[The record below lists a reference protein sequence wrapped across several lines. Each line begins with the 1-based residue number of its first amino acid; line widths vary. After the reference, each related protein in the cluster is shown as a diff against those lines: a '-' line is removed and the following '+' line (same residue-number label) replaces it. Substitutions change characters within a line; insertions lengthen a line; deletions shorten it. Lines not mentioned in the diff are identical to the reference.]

1 MSLQQSDEFGISG
14 TPLFPSA
21 VTVKAEEGLDV
32 KRAEELENVD
42 ETVLGKKV
50 TVTEE
55 QAGPS
60 SRAIEQEVQE

>member
-1 MSLQQSDEFGISG
+1 MCLQQSDEFGISG

-21 VTVKAEEGLDV
+21 VTVKAEVELDV
-32 KRAEELENVD
+32 KSGEEIGNVAEAVI
-42 ETVLGKKV
+42 GKGV
-50 TVTEE
+50 TVAEE

>member
-21 VTVKAEEGLDV
+21 GTVRAEVGLDV
-32 KRAEELENVD
+32 KRAEEIGNVD
-42 ETVLGKKV
+42 EAVLGKEV